1 MSLSEDSLRKVK
13 IRFDL
18 MISLAFYIGVL
29 MAFSISSIFSDVFFQ
44 RFQGEKTGAV
54 EDEFE
59 RFCRAAVNEARQRC
73 GGRRLVAA
81 LKPLLVDLVKRRCIE
96 SGLNPD

>member
-1 MSLSEDSLRKVK
+1 M
-13 IRFDL
+13 
-18 MISLAFYIGVL
+18 
-29 MAFSISSIFSDVFFQ
+29 
-44 RFQGEKTGAV
+44 

-96 SGLNPD
+96 SGLNHHVPPLSVTETNLDFPKEDIIEQKIMDC

>member
-1 MSLSEDSLRKVK
+1 MLKPRQKHRNHG
-13 IRFDL
+13 IPWHT
-18 MISLAFYIGVL
+18 
-29 MAFSISSIFSDVFFQ
+29 MAYHGSW
-44 RFQGEKTGAV
+44 RGEKTGAV

-81 LKPLLVDLVKRRCIE
+81 LKPLLVDLVKRRTP
-96 SGLNPD
+96 GDRDRDRDDLDH

>member
-1 MSLSEDSLRKVK
+1 
-13 IRFDL
+13 
-18 MISLAFYIGVL
+18 
-29 MAFSISSIFSDVFFQ
+29 
-44 RFQGEKTGAV
+44 V

-81 LKPLLVDLVKRRCIE
+81 LKPLLVDLVKRRTR
-96 SGLNPD
+96 

>member
-1 MSLSEDSLRKVK
+1 
-13 IRFDL
+13 
-18 MISLAFYIGVL
+18 
-29 MAFSISSIFSDVFFQ
+29 MAYHGSW
-44 RFQGEKTGAV
+44 RGEKTGAV

-81 LKPLLVDLVKRRCIE
+81 LKPLLVDLVKRRTRRPP
-96 SGLNPD
+96 GTPGDRDRDRDDLDH

>member
-1 MSLSEDSLRKVK
+1 MAYHGLR
-13 IRFDL
+13 
-18 MISLAFYIGVL
+18 
-29 MAFSISSIFSDVFFQ
+29 
-44 RFQGEKTGAV
+44 GEKTKAV

-81 LKPLLVDLVKRRCIE
+81 LKPLLVDLVKRRTRDPWAPPGTPGTTGTGTGMTWTGCE
-96 SGLNPD
+96 V